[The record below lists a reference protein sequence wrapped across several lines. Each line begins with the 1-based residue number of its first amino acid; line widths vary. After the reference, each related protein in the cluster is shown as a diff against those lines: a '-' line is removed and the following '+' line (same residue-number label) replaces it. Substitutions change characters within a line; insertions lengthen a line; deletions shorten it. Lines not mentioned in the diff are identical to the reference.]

1 MKIAICS
8 SLTFAKEM
16 IEIKE
21 KLVSLGHSA
30 VISDFAEDFVG
41 KTDGEKE
48 KMNAEN
54 FATKDVIRE
63 FWKKIQTSDAILVL
77 NFDKKGIKNY
87 IGGNTLMEIGFAH
100 VLNKK
105 IFLMNDVPEIP
116 FYKAEIIG
124 VKPVILHEDL
134 LLIK

>member
-16 IEIKE
+16 VEVKRDLE
-21 KLVSLGHSA
+21 KLGHNA
-30 VISDFAEDFVG
+30 VYSEFTEKFIGKSDN
-41 KTDGEKE
+41 EKE

-54 FATKDVIRE
+54 FAAHDVIRA
-63 FWKKIQTSDAILVL
+63 FWKKIKKCDAILVL
-77 NFDKKGIKNY
+77 NYNKKGIKNY

-105 IFLMNDVPEIP
+105 IYLVNDIP
-116 FYKAEIIG
+116 DISYYKAEIIG
-124 VKPVILHEDL
+124 VNPIILKGDFKK
-134 LLIK
+134 IN